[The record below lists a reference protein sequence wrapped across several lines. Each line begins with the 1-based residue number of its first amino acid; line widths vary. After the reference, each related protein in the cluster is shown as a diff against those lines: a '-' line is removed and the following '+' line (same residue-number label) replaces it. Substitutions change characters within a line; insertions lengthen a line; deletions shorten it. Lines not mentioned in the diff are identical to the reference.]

1 MFTLLDLCSS
11 KNCTMGKNVLW
22 EKLYYSNNFN
32 NSSNTYNSYIYIYIE
47 RERERD
53 IEMYIYIYIYK
64 TVQPIS
70 TAVPGA

>member
-32 NSSNTYNSYIYIYIE
+32 NSSNTYNSYIYIYIY
-47 RERERD
+47 RERERKRYRD
-53 IEMYIYIYIYK
+53 VYIYIYI
-64 TVQPIS
+64 
-70 TAVPGA
+70 